1 MLQPVPRSGP
11 ADRTVGVASDSVVER
26 CNRILSNQWDAAR
39 MSTPMAVEQ
48 KAPPHKPLIG
58 LPEALSHERRV
69 GVLAD
74 RIAMHVE
81 SLVPRGRAR
90 CLDVGRGDLLLADAI
105 HARAPRT
112 DWRGIDVHDAPSD
125 LHDNHDDRSGE
136 YRALD
141 GCTLPY
147 GEREFDIA
155 LLCDVLSETPENAAQ
170 LLTEAGRVAQR
181 VLVKD
186 RFEYGSYSRTMLRLM
201 DVVDRR
207 GCVGNGPPRYF
218 TREGFTRLA
227 TEQRFTITALDCG
240 LALYDD
246 VPVARTVLRPDS
258 HFIAVLRRI

>member
-1 MLQPVPRSGP
+1 
-11 ADRTVGVASDSVVER
+11 
-26 CNRILSNQWDAAR
+26 
-39 MSTPMAVEQ
+39 MSTPLAIEQ
-48 KAPPHKPLIG
+48 KAPRHKALIG
-58 LPEALSHERRV
+58 LPQALSPERRV

-74 RIAMHVE
+74 RIALHVE

-90 CLDVGRGDLLLADAI
+90 CLDVGGGDMTLADAV

-112 DWRGIDVHDAPSD
+112 DWRCIDVHDAPSD
-125 LHDNHDDRSGE
+125 LHDDRSGE
-136 YRALD
+136 YRAFD

-155 LLCDVLSETPENAAQ
+155 LLCDVLSHTPENAAQ
-170 LLTEAGRVAQR
+170 LLAEAGRVAQR

-201 DVVDRR
+201 EVVDRR
-207 GCVGNGPPRYF
+207 SYVGNAPPRYF

-227 TEQRFTITALDCG
+227 AEQRFTITALDCG
-240 LALYDD
+240 LSLYDD

-258 HFIAVLRRI
+258 HFIAVLRRIVPG